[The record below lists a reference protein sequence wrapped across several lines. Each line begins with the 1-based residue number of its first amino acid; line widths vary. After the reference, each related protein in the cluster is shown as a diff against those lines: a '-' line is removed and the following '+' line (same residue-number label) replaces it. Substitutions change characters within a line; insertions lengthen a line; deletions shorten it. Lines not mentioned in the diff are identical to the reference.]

1 MSQLRDCDCDCCWSP
16 DLRLWSCFSFWMPE
30 NIHPS
35 SASLAESSSDGFKG
49 TLEAEAG
56 RREWELGKLVTLG
69 GWVIF
74 ILTATTTTTSASC
87 GGSHGKCRCWGLPWL
102 VCSTKTNCCC
112 SLFFYLWPSLSL
124 RCFLVLTCCTGRDEK
139 VFLFHHSLWQ
149 EFPCSS
155 LTFCPCG
162 HSRT

>member
-1 MSQLRDCDCDCCWSP
+1 MLKWPSSLLELEEKECCWSP
-16 DLRLWSCFSFWMPE
+16 DPRLWSRFSFWMPE

-35 SASLAESSSDGFKG
+35 SASLAESSSDGFK
-49 TLEAEAG
+49 
-56 RREWELGKLVTLG
+56 WEPWRPRQGGGNGSLGN
-69 GWVIF
+69 WW
-74 ILTATTTTTSASC
+74 
-87 GGSHGKCRCWGLPWL
+87 HWEDGLSSSSLLLPLLPVPWL

-112 SLFFYLWPSLSL
+112 SSFFFYLWPSLSL

-155 LTFCPCG
+155 LRFCPCG